1 MNQAAAFV
9 AQDFT
14 QLPEGQS
21 EALDLNDR
29 YRIMVSRDPFRP
41 AQFLVTLINLDN
53 HAWRQVVSPLEDIKR
68 HLAMAIESAADA
80 IATRAQIIYYQP
92 NLE

>member
-14 QLPEGQS
+14 QLPAGQS
-21 EALDLNDR
+21 EALDLNDQ
-29 YRIMVSRDPFRP
+29 YRVMVSRDPFRP

-53 HAWRQVVSPLEDIKR
+53 HAWRQVISPLEDIKR
-68 HLAMAIESAADA
+68 HLAMAMEFAAGV
-80 IATRAQIIYYQP
+80 IAARAQRIYYQP
-92 NLE
+92 NLA